1 MAARRE
7 VSAALCLRALFRG
20 GSEEDEM
27 AGALLLA
34 RGLRDLSTIARAL
47 TAKE

>member
-1 MAARRE
+1 LLAA
-7 VSAALCLRALFRG
+7 VQLRALFRG
-20 GSEEDEM
+20 GTEEEEM

-34 RGLRDLSTIARAL
+34 RGLRNLDTIASAL